1 MKQRK
6 SGKRLLPKLAPIA
19 LSIGLAVAAIAPA
32 EVFAASTADQ
42 QAHQVLGW
50 GAGRIVGTF
59 ETTDGKIGLC
69 GMEPT
74 QPVGN
79 TLSFNAGGTVTES
92 PQFPPIGAPGV
103 FGLPGVFTRNIGL
116 GTWSYN
122 PHTNH
127 YSMHLQYYFFEDGE
141 FYGRGTVDRDIVLSA
156 DGKTASGPVESI
168 VYAADGSVIVDLC
181 GTATS
186 TRL

>member
-1 MKQRK
+1 MNITKRTLAITALAMATVAGATGAQGVADPQTT
-6 SGKRLLPKLAPIA
+6 SGW
-19 LSIGLAVAAIAPA
+19 
-32 EVFAASTADQ
+32 FAN
-42 QAHQVLGW
+42 
-50 GAGRIVGTF
+50 RIVGVF
-59 ETTDGKIGLC
+59 ETTDGKVGPC
-69 GMEPT
+69 GITPT

-92 PQFPPIGAPGV
+92 PQFPPAGVAGV

-116 GTWSYN
+116 GSWSYN
-122 PHTNH
+122 PRTNH

-141 FYGRGTVDRDIVLSA
+141 FYGIGTVDRDLKLSA
-156 DGKTASGPVESI
+156 DGKAASGPVQSTI
-168 VYAADGSVIVDLC
+168 YAADGSVIVALC